1 MRPSCQRRTAKDF
14 QRAARSAAPRALR
27 ISVFADCQVLIAT
40 HACNRLHRP
49 RWTLP
54 IILGM
59 VVHGQPFHKATASCL
74 HLCRKATDLTL
85 RAQDRTATHNLTTS
99 ALFLLKQFNLL
110 PEKESPLM
118 RRLSVHLNPE
128 PLVANLNTTKSL
140 KIKQLTG

>member
-1 MRPSCQRRTAKDF
+1 
-14 QRAARSAAPRALR
+14 
-27 ISVFADCQVLIAT
+27 
-40 HACNRLHRP
+40 
-49 RWTLP
+49 
-54 IILGM
+54 M
-59 VVHGQPFHKATASCL
+59 VVHGQLFHKATASCL

-85 RAQDRTATHNLTTS
+85 RAQDRTATHNFTTS

-118 RRLSVHLNPE
+118 CRLSVHLNPE